1 MDENSLG
8 LKCSFFITHVFAT
21 TTNTGLK
28 IKFYSISNEYFD
40 EPFKNRIQKKIN
52 NTFYCIKIC
61 YMPLKNNL
69 CISLHFLLF
78 INLSHFTI
86 VFAKFS
92 LNTWTNEK

>member
-1 MDENSLG
+1 MDKNSLG

-28 IKFYSISNEYFD
+28 IKFYSISNENFD

-61 YMPLKNNL
+61 YMPLKITYAFL
-69 CISLHFLLF
+69 CISFCLL
-78 INLSHFTI
+78 ICHIL
-86 VFAKFS
+86 
-92 LNTWTNEK
+92 L

>member
-28 IKFYSISNEYFD
+28 IKFYSISNENFD
-40 EPFKNRIQKKIN
+40 EPCKKRIQKKSN
-52 NTFYCIKIC
+52 NTFYCIKIF

-69 CISLHFLLF
+69 CIYLHFLLF
-78 INLSHFTI
+78 INLPHFTI
-86 VFAKFS
+86 VSAKFS
-92 LNTWTNEK
+92 LNT